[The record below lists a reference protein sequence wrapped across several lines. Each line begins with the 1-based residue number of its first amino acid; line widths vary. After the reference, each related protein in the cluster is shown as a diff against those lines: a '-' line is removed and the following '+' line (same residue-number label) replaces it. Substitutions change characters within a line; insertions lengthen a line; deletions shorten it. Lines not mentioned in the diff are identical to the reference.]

1 MTACPLE
8 AYRTSHSLVLGCK
21 HCSSI
26 LDFYPD
32 SATNGLN
39 KTSAPWALISDL
51 QISTLGGKEK
61 EEKRG
66 QGWKGG
72 ELESPSACLYNVK
85 IWTFFRVWLIT
96 MAHGPIKSMAWF
108 CQVHELS
115 WLSTFLNPWGNSK
128 E

>member
-1 MTACPLE
+1 MAAYPLE

-26 LDFYPD
+26 LTLDFYPD

-39 KTSAPWALISDL
+39 KTSASWALISDF
-51 QISTLGGKEK
+51 QISTLKRKEK

-72 ELESPSACLYNVK
+72 ELENPSACLYNVK
-85 IWTFFRVWLIT
+85 I
-96 MAHGPIKSMAWF
+96 
-108 CQVHELS
+108 
-115 WLSTFLNPWGNSK
+115 
-128 E
+128 